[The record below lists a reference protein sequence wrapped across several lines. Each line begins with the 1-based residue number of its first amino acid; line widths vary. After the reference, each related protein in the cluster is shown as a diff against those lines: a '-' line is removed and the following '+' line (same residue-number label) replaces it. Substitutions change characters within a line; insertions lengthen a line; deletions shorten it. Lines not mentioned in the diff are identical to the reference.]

1 MLTKQSNNGEILECA
16 RYKRKNQITEKSQS
30 ARDTNET
37 IKLKKKF
44 KCARDTNE
52 TIKLKRNLSVREI
65 LTKQL
70 NKREI

>member
-1 MLTKQSNNGEILECA
+1 MREILTKQLI
-16 RYKRKNQITEKSQS
+16 REKSKC
-30 ARDTNET
+30 ARDTNEK

-52 TIKLKRNLSVREI
+52 TIKLKRNLRVREI

>member
-1 MLTKQSNNGEILECA
+1 M
-16 RYKRKNQITEKSQS
+16 RDKNQI
-30 ARDTNET
+30 NET